1 MKKKELV
8 TTIPTIDFE
17 SVERPIY
24 QAISA
29 LEICRKQHDS
39 KDTRDAIQEAV
50 DELVLASRHLSKARE
65 VIESLTA
72 PF

>member
-29 LEICRKQHDS
+29 LEITRKQYE
-39 KDTRDAIQEAV
+39 KDTRDKMQEAI

-65 VIESLTA
+65 VIERLTS